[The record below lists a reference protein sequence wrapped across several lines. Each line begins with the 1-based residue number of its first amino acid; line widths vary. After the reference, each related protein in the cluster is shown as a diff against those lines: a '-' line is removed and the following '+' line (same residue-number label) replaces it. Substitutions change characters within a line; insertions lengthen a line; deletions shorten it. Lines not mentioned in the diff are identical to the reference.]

1 MSQDVRRSLTVGQI
15 AQRLNEPLHR
25 VEYAIK
31 SRGIKPVTIGGNA
44 RIFDEQHVERIAAAL
59 LEMDSR
65 RDRLTSRKA
74 SGQEVDQ

>member
-1 MSQDVRRSLTVGQI
+1 VGQI

-31 SRGIKPVTIGGNA
+31 SRHIKPVAIGGNA
-44 RIFDEQHVERIAAAL
+44 RIFDEQDVERIAAAL

-74 SGQEVDQ
+74 SGQEADQ